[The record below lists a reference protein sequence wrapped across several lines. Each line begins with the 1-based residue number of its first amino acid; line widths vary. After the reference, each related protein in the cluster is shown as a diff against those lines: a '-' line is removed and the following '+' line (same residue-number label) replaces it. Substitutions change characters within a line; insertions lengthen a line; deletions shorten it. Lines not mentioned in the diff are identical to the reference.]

1 MDKVKNSSLSVVFG
15 KGFTVNGVTGVVSG
29 TDREIVLKTDG
40 GTLKLRGENFDISK
54 VDVETGVVE
63 VKGNLTALTSG
74 KTSLTKRLFR

>member
-40 GTLKLRGENFDISK
+40 GTLKLRGENFDMSK

-74 KTSLTKRLFR
+74 KTSLTKRLLR